1 MTQLQLDGY
10 AQPATQKLTAVTE
23 LHVRLIPLKQPKE
36 LKLTNLEWPKTNYKQ
51 LVSVLSHPG
60 FNFIRMTR

>member
-1 MTQLQLDGY
+1 MTRLQLDGY

-51 LVSVLSHPG
+51 LAIS
-60 FNFIRMTR
+60 